1 MLKILN
7 INSINEEIFRS
18 GKGMRIIKNILIA
31 ISINKWYNSFWVIIW
46 I

>member
-18 GKGMRIIKNILIA
+18 GKAIIIIKNILIA
-31 ISINKWYNSFWVIIW
+31 ISINKWYNTLWVIIW